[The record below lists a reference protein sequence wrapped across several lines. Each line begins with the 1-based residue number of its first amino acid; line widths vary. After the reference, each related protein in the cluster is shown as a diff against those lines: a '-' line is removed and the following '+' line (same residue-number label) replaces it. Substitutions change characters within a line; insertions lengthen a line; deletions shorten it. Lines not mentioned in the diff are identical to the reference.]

1 MHARMH
7 MCTFLPNM
15 LNIPQSERLWKQQKH
30 INFASYL
37 TIYLVRSHWWFFL
50 GSYSQLLFLPFQLH
64 SGGHFIIIII
74 DYCAPSRKSPEHLR
88 RHKDTL
94 ISWQTHARPHTHY
107 KYLHYW
113 WWIGKTTSVCRGEEM
128 GFHHFLHH
136 QHHHLPSCQNRE
148 EEVGVWDVWRSCAA

>member
-1 MHARMH
+1 M
-7 MCTFLPNM
+7 
-15 LNIPQSERLWKQQKH
+15 
-30 INFASYL
+30 
-37 TIYLVRSHWWFFL
+37 RSCHRWFFL

-148 EEVGVWDVWRSCAA
+148 EEVGVWDVWRSCAAWSTPGLPCLPFVAEDTDDRGGNATSVLPHQCFAAQLYV